1 MLAPSLEAFRV
12 AEPPLSDEQLG
23 AAVQAAFEEL
33 FWGALA
39 APRVLDSFR
48 RLQAGQEFIK
58 EHPGLGLEHANSYI
72 AGLATTPF
80 PDPYSGAYRWL
91 QAVEAQAAEI
101 QQEFFQV
108 TRDPDLARKGNNIW
122 VPAVRGDASGY
133 GDDWRTLVLQDR
145 GRWDEDNAQLFPKT
159 VQFFKDLNAPTLEV
173 FFARQ
178 PAGTG
183 IKSHTDFVNFIQTT
197 HLGLQVPEGD
207 CWIKVGDQT
216 RRWEEGRVLVCH
228 TSFMHETANNT
239 QGERIVLIMRH
250 FHPEVTQLE
259 RTALQFIFDALD
271 NPTRSGVAAAA
282 ATAKEALAAAA
293 VGAALLAR
301 GGGKGKKGRKAGKSS
316 AGGSKGFG
324 GGSAGKGFGKPA

>member
-1 MLAPSLEAFRV
+1 MAD
-12 AEPPLSDEQLG
+12 PPLRDDELG
-23 AAVQAAFEEL
+23 AAVLATFEEL

-48 RLQAGQEFIK
+48 RLQAGEEFVK

-72 AGLATTPF
+72 QGLSTTPF
-80 PDPYSGAYRWL
+80 PDPYSGAYKWL
-91 QAVEAQAAEI
+91 QAVEAQAAAI
-101 QQEFFQV
+101 QREFLEV

-122 VPAVRGDASGY
+122 VPAVRGDATGY

-145 GRWDEDNAQLFPKT
+145 GRWDDDNARLFPET
-159 VQFFKDLNAPTLEV
+159 VQFFKQLNAPTLEV

-178 PAGTG
+178 PPGTG

-207 CWIKVGDQT
+207 CWIKVGEQT
-216 RRWEEGRVLVCH
+216 RHWEEGRVLVCH

-239 QGERIVLIMRH
+239 DRERVVLIMRH
-250 FHPEVTQLE
+250 FHPEITPLE

-282 ATAKEALAAAA
+282 AAAKEALAASAA
-293 VGAALLAR
+293 GAALLAR
-301 GGGKGKKGRKAGKSS
+301 GAKGKRGKKAS

-324 GGSAGKGFGKPA
+324 GGSAGGKGFGKA